1 MNMKII
7 KAISTLV
14 SMVLLFLLI
23 TFSIALIDMGKETKV
38 YKVDYKELHSVKYGM
53 FNSDIWTMKILN
65 IVDDKINNFEIN
77 LENRSTIEGY
87 VSSVIDTL
95 ISETERMLK
104 EQNKGGEGLLE
115 TLIGSTKQM
124 ITDTIIDF
132 KALHARVPE
141 FTTMIMN
148 EIEKP
153 ENQAMTKRVIRE
165 KLKEFMQKEF
175 EKSTDM
181 SEYNALLKKYNSD
194 DLKECSILL
203 EDKIH
208 HNTLLM
214 NGEMF
219 KILFLALLIIF
230 LVVFQGQLMTLGLLI
245 LTSTTLTLLVSG
257 IMLPMLEIEAKVV
270 KLYFM
275 VLDKPIVFE
284 NQILFFQSKSISDLL
299 SLLLHSQEGKMVLV
313 GILLGTF
320 SVIFPLLKVLSITI
334 YFYFKRIG
342 QHPIIKFFALSSTKW
357 SMADVMVVSIF
368 MAYLGLDGV
377 VGSELSK
384 LEAQRNAVNMIT
396 SNGTHLEVGFFLF
409 LGFVFSSFV
418 LSIVVKKSDREN

>member
-1 MNMKII
+1 M
-7 KAISTLV
+7 KAISTV
-14 SMVLLFLLI
+14 ASMALLFLLI

-77 LENRSTIEGY
+77 LDNRSTIEGY
-87 VSSVIDTL
+87 VSSLIDTL
-95 ISETERMLK
+95 ISETERMVK

-115 TLIGSTKQM
+115 TFIGSTKQM
-124 ITDTIIDF
+124 ITDTLIDF
-132 KALHARVPE
+132 KELHARVPE
-141 FTTMIMN
+141 FTTMIMK

-153 ENQAMTKRVIRE
+153 ENQAMIKRVIRE
-165 KLKEFMQKEF
+165 KLKEFMQEEF

-181 SEYNALLKKYNSD
+181 SAYNALLKKYNSD
-194 DLKECSILL
+194 NLEACTIFL

-208 HNTLLM
+208 HNTALM
-214 NGEMF
+214 NGEMM
-219 KILFLALLIIF
+219 KILFIALVIIC
-230 LVVFQGQLMTLGLLI
+230 LVVFQGQLMTLGFFT
-245 LTSTTLTLLVSG
+245 LTLTTLTLLVNG

-320 SVIFPLLKVLSITI
+320 SVIFPFLKVVATTI
-334 YFYFKRIG
+334 YFYFDRIG
-342 QHPIIKFFALSSTKW
+342 QHAIIKFFALSSTKW

-384 LEAQRNAVNMIT
+384 LEEQRDAINMIT

-409 LGFVFSSFV
+409 LGFVMSSFV
-418 LSIVVKKSDREN
+418 LSIMVKKSERNA

>member
-1 MNMKII
+1 
-7 KAISTLV
+7 
-14 SMVLLFLLI
+14 
-23 TFSIALIDMGKETKV
+23 MGKETKV

-77 LENRSTIEGY
+77 LENRTTIEGY
-87 VSSVIDTL
+87 VSTVIDTL

-115 TLIGSTKQM
+115 TFIGSTKQM
-124 ITDTIIDF
+124 ITDSLIDF
-132 KALHARVPE
+132 KEFHARLPE
-141 FTTMIMN
+141 FTTMIMK

-153 ENQAMTKRVIRE
+153 EKQAMTKRVIRE
-165 KLKEFMQKEF
+165 KLKEFMQEEF

-181 SEYNALLKKYNSD
+181 SAYNALLKKYNSD
-194 DLKECSILL
+194 DLKECSTLL
-203 EDKIH
+203 EDKID

-214 NGEMF
+214 NAEML
-219 KILFLALLIIF
+219 KILFVALLIIL
-230 LVVFQGQLMTLGLLI
+230 LVVFQGQLMTLGF
-245 LTSTTLTLLVSG
+245 LTLTLTTLTLLVSG
-257 IMLPMLEIEAKVV
+257 IMLPMLEIEAKVL

-299 SLLLHSQEGKMVLV
+299 SLLLYSQEAKMVLV

-320 SVIFPLLKVLSITI
+320 SVIFPFLKVLATSI
-334 YFYFKRIG
+334 YFYFNRIG

-377 VGSELSK
+377 VGSELTK
-384 LEAQRNAVNMIT
+384 LEEQGDGVNMIT

-409 LGFVFSSFV
+409 LGFVVSSFV
-418 LSIVVKKSDREN
+418 LSILVKKADREN